1 MSENINFIS
10 AVDLPE
16 AEGNDLKFLCLENG
30 EMKQK
35 DTAGMGL
42 DVDVFA
48 NITVLSRDDDD
59 WSIELTVSDEKV
71 PSYAK
76 LKEMLLSGRTP
87 KCGGLVT
94 VVPWEE
100 LGSSHFYAIQ
110 SSCGAFALAE
120 AGDDFPETIYASLWV
135 DFEIAVAITPDNSV
149 EWVVLW

>member
-35 DTAGMGL
+35 DTAGVGL

-48 NITVLSRDDDD
+48 NITVLSPVGSDT
-59 WSIELTVSDEKV
+59 ELTVSDEKM

-76 LKEMLLSGRTP
+76 LKEMLLSGRAPT
-87 KCGGLVT
+87 CGGLVT

-100 LGSSHFYAIQ
+100 QGCSHFYTIP
-110 SSCGAFALAE
+110 SSCGTFALAE
-120 AGDDFPETIYASLWV
+120 AGDDFPETIYAILWV
-135 DFEIAVAITPDNSV
+135 DFEIVVAITPDNSV
-149 EWVVLW
+149 EWVVYW

>member
-48 NITVLSRDDDD
+48 NITVLSRDDD
-59 WSIELTVSDEKV
+59 WNIEFTVSDEKV

-94 VVPWEE
+94 VVPWKE
-100 LGSSHFYAIQ
+100 LGYSHFSALFPT
-110 SSCGAFALAE
+110 CECFDLAE
-120 AGDDFPETIYASLWV
+120 ASDDFPENIY
-135 DFEIAVAITPDNSV
+135 IALMGNFYVEVMVTPDNSV
-149 EWVVLW
+149 EWFLGA

>member
-35 DTAGMGL
+35 DTAGMEL
-42 DVDVFA
+42 DADVFA
-48 NITVLSRDDDD
+48 NITVLNRDDS
-59 WSIELTVSDEKV
+59 WNFEFTVSDEKV

-76 LKEMLLSGRTP
+76 LKEMLLSGRSP

-94 VVPWEE
+94 VVPWEV
-100 LGSSHFYAIQ
+100 LGHPHFSAI
-110 SSCGAFALAE
+110 SDTC
-120 AGDDFPETIYASLWV
+120 AGFDLVDARGDFPESI
-135 DFEIAVAITPDNSV
+135 FITLMGLFDIEVIITSDNSV
-149 EWVVLW
+149 EWIV